1 MNRREAN
8 LCDNEENNMKQLNL
22 WIKAFFLLII
32 FWILLFDFQRLL
44 FSIHNLGELE
54 GVSFWQWLGTFFYS
68 LRLDLASAG
77 YLSLVPMLFVTIHLF
92 VGKKWTKRLFTIVLM
107 FFAVLVALI
116 HAGEI
121 NAYPEWKHKLTSRV
135 FMHLSNP
142 DEVARTADYSMTIW
156 YIVYALIEIVFA
168 YKVQRWLFKNIKPIT
183 WKSTWLKL
191 AGGIGTFALSA
202 AFLFLFARGGVQ
214 QIPININAA
223 FFSTSHVVNDISVNS
238 FYYFGN
244 SYLLYTR
251 ADIESYMPKINSEK
265 AKAEVANWY
274 DYEKKHDN
282 YIFDDQ
288 RPNVVMIIMESWAA
302 EAIGCMSETKGATP
316 NFDRFASEGL
326 LFDQLYATAST
337 SEIGNASIFS
347 GFPAIPDISLSLQP
361 EKHRKLRTINEEFQ
375 DWDYS
380 SHYVFSGDLKYG
392 NIGGFFMDHGFQDVK
407 DEKDFPSGLPKGKLN
422 YYDEALYTLLLN
434 RINAS
439 KGKFLHC
446 AFTGSTHSPFDHPK
460 RKNQKFKGTEAA
472 FMNSMVYADEELGRF
487 INVCKRQPW
496 YKNTIF
502 IFVADHSHHTPS
514 APVPYTKAY
523 YRIPLLIYGEPL
535 KKDWRGKRI
544 SKLGSQMDIPATL
557 MYQFGGEP
565 ERYPW
570 SKDLLNPNAPEFAFH
585 TIIDGY
591 GWISPKGSF
600 TYQMKNKHLVE
611 QTLSDEELK
620 GEMER
625 ANTFLRVIYDYYM
638 EL

>member
-1 MNRREAN
+1 MWKWTKGF
-8 LCDNEENNMKQLNL
+8 L
-22 WIKAFFLLII
+22 FLLL
-32 FWILLFDFQRLL
+32 FWILVFDFERIL
-44 FSIHNLGELE
+44 FSIHNLGEFSGAGFVE
-54 GVSFWQWLGTFFYS
+54 WMGTFIFS
-68 LRLDLASAG
+68 LRLDLAAAG
-77 YLSLVPMLFVTIHLF
+77 FLSVLPFLFLTIYI
-92 VGKKWTKRLFTIVLM
+92 VSGKKWSKRGFQIILM
-107 FFAVLVALI
+107 LEAIMVAMI

-142 DEVARTADYSMTIW
+142 DEVMRTADYSMTLWFIF
-156 YIVYALIEIVFA
+156 YAILEIVFSW
-168 YKVQRWLFKNIKPIT
+168 KIMKWLFRSVNPV
-183 WKSTWLKL
+183 
-191 AGGIGTFALSA
+191 GIRSVLVKIPLFLLSFSLGA

-223 FFSTSHVVNDISVNS
+223 FFSNHHLINDISVNS

-244 SYLLYTR
+244 SYILYSK
-251 ADIESYMPKINSEK
+251 ADIESYIPKVDAAK
-265 AKAEVANWY
+265 AKQEVDSWY
-274 DYEKKHDN
+274 AYPKQHDN
-282 YIFDDQ
+282 MIFSNQ
-288 RPNVVMIIMESWAA
+288 RPNVVMIILESWAA
-302 EAIGCMSETKGATP
+302 EAIGCLGETKGATP
-316 NFDRFASEGL
+316 NFDRMAREGL

-375 DWDYS
+375 EWGYS

-392 NIGGFFMDHGFQDVK
+392 NIGGFFMDHGFQDVL
-407 DEKDFPSGLPKGKLN
+407 DEKGFPPGLPKGKLN
-422 YYDEALYTLLLN
+422 YYDEALYKLLLK
-434 RINAS
+434 RINKT

-446 AFTGSTHSPFDHPK
+446 AFTGSTHSPFDHPR
-460 RKNQKFKGTEAA
+460 RKNQKFNGTEAA
-472 FMNSMVYADEELGRF
+472 FMNSMVYADESLGNF
-487 INVCKRQPW
+487 VKACSKESW

-523 YRIPLLIYGEPL
+523 YRIPLLIFGEPL
-535 KKDWRGKRI
+535 KKEYRGVRV

-557 MYQFGGEP
+557 MYQLGGEP
-565 ERYPW
+565 SRYPY
-570 SKDLLNPNAPEFAFH
+570 SKDLLNPDCPEFAFH

-600 TYQMKNKHLVE
+600 TYQMKNRHLIE
-611 QTLSDEELK
+611 QTVSDDDLP
-620 GEMER
+620 GEMDK
-625 ANTFLRVIYDYYM
+625 ANKYLRVIYDYYK

>member
-1 MNRREAN
+1 
-8 LCDNEENNMKQLNL
+8 MKQGWKIL
-22 WIKAFFLLII
+22 KAFLFLLI
-32 FWILLFDFQRLL
+32 FWVLLFDFQRIL
-44 FSIHNLGELE
+44 FTIHNLTEFE
-54 GVSFWQWLGTFFYS
+54 GLDFFSWLGTFVFS
-68 LRLDLASAG
+68 LRLDLATAG
-77 YLSLVPMLFVTIHLF
+77 FLSLIPILFLTIYLF
-92 VGKKWTKRLFTIVLM
+92 SAKAWTKKVFFGVLM
-107 FFAVLVALI
+107 FFVACVAMI

-142 DEVARTADYSMTIW
+142 DEVTRTADYSMTFW
-156 YIVYALIEIVFA
+156 FFFYTLLQLVFA
-168 YKVQRWLFKNIKPIT
+168 WKIMKWLFKEKVQSFELKNPV
-183 WKSTWLKL
+183 LKL
-191 AGGIGTFALSA
+191 AAGTIYFCFSA

-223 FFSTSHVVNDISVNS
+223 FFSTSHLLNDVSVNS
-238 FYYFGN
+238 TYYFAN
-244 SYLLYTR
+244 SYILYKK
-251 ADIESYMPKINSEK
+251 ADIESYIPKVDPAF
-265 AKAEVANWY
+265 AKKEVAEWY
-274 DYEKKHDN
+274 AYPKEHDN
-282 YIFDDQ
+282 YIFKDK
-288 RPNVVMIIMESWAA
+288 RPNVVMVIMESWAA

-316 NFDRFASEGL
+316 NFDRMAKEGL

-375 DWDYS
+375 DWGYS

-392 NIGGFFMDHGFQDVK
+392 NIGGFFMDHGFQDVI
-407 DEKDFPSGLPKGKLN
+407 DENNFPAGLPKGKLN
-422 YYDEALYTLLLN
+422 YYDEALYKLLLK
-434 RINAS
+434 RINKT

-460 RKNQKFKGTEAA
+460 RKNQRFKGTEAA
-472 FMNSMVYADEELGRF
+472 FMNSMVYADESLGRF
-487 INVCKRQPW
+487 IAKCKKEEW
-496 YKNTIF
+496 YANTIF

-514 APVPYTKAY
+514 APVPHTKAY
-523 YRIPLLIYGEPL
+523 YRIPLLIFGEPL
-535 KKDWRGKRI
+535 KEEWRGKCN

-570 SKDLLNPNAPEFAFH
+570 SKDLMNPAAPEFAFH

-600 TYQMKNKHLVE
+600 TYQMKNKHLIE
-611 QTLSDEELK
+611 QTVSDADLK
-620 GEMER
+620 GEMHQ
-625 ANTFLRVIYDYYM
+625 ANLFLRAIYDYYK